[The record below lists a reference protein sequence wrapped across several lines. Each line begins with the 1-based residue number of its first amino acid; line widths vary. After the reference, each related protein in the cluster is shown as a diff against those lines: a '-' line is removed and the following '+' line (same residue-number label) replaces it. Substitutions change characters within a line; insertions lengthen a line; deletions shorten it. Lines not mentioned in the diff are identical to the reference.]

1 MQYDVIVIGSGPAG
15 LASAT
20 FTAIRKLKTLILEAA
35 SKAGGK
41 PVNMYGNKIVDDF
54 IGFPEGVKGKEVG
67 EALIRQAEKFGA
79 EIKCNSKVTKISIEN
94 YDKLVKTEDGEI
106 YRAKAVIIAT
116 GSHTKNYVGGIEGER
131 EFRKKGV
138 DYYLSS
144 PSEMENKIVV
154 VVGGGETA
162 VETALI
168 LKDIAKE
175 VNIVHRRD
183 YFRADELLVEKLEK
197 SNVNIIYD
205 SQIKKIEGDS
215 HLTKVTIHNNNT
227 NKETELKADQI
238 IFCIGAIPASE
249 MLKDLP
255 VEVDQRGLIKTDCDQ
270 KTIVEGIFAA
280 GDVAGGAMRIS
291 VAIGEGVKAA
301 MAAYLHVRKPYWA

>member
-20 FTAIRKLKTLILEAA
+20 FTSARKLKTLVLEAT

-41 PVNMYGNKIVDDF
+41 PVNMYGKKIVDDF
-54 IGFPEGVKGKEVG
+54 LGFPEGVKGKEVG

-79 EIKCNSKVTKISIEN
+79 EIKCNSKVTKISIKN
-94 YDKLVKTEDGEI
+94 NDKLVETEGGEI

-116 GSHTKNYVGGIEGER
+116 GSHSKSFVGGIEGER

-138 DYYLSS
+138 AYQLSD
-144 PSEMENKIVV
+144 PTEMENKTVI
-154 VVGGGETA
+154 VVGGGANA

-168 LKDIAKE
+168 LKNIAKK
-175 VNIVHRRD
+175 VHIIHRRD
-183 YFRADELLVEKLEK
+183 NFRADELLVEKLEK
-197 SNVNIIYD
+197 SNVNIIYN
-205 SQIKKIEGDS
+205 SQIKKIEGNN
-215 HLTKVTIHNNNT
+215 HVTKVTIYNNKS
-227 NKETELKADQI
+227 NKETEMKADQI

-249 MLKDLP
+249 MLKELP
-255 VEVDQRGLIKTDCDQ
+255 VEVDQKGTIRTDCDQ
-270 KTIVEGIFAA
+270 KTSVEGIFAA

-291 VAIGEGVKAA
+291 AAIGEGVKAA
-301 MAAYLHVRKPYWA
+301 MTAYLYIKQPYWA